1 MMDVAF
7 PEAVTYMKYRAEYP
21 RCRNQGDQVP
31 DTNRVVFVVDDEA
44 VIAQTLATI
53 LNQAG
58 FQASAFDHP
67 EQAIVASAELTPAL
81 LISDVMMPGMT
92 GVELAIHFRKSHPEC
107 KVLLFLWSILNH
119 RSFGKGSHRGLRLRS
134 TLETRPFCG
143 SSGKAPS
150 LSARNQIFVRHN
162 THPGV

>member
-1 MMDVAF
+1 V
-7 PEAVTYMKYRAEYP
+7 
-21 RCRNQGDQVP
+21 Q

-67 EQAIVASAELTPAL
+67 EKAIAASAELTPAL

-92 GVELAIHFRKSHPEC
+92 GVQLAIHFRRSHPEC
-107 KVLLFLWSILNH
+107 KVLLFSGQASTADLLERARAEGYDFELLSKPVHPADLLA
-119 RSFGKGSHRGLRLRS
+119 KLR
-134 TLETRPFCG
+134 
-143 SSGKAPS
+143 
-150 LSARNQIFVRHN
+150 V
-162 THPGV
+162 